1 VELDAAIQDQGGRPF
16 EGGEYVYVAPPQVY
30 AGLLKDPDFKA
41 SNQFQAPEKIW
52 RGEVGMLGGFR
63 VIRSNSPAFAATS
76 QSTAGQSSKVYTSF
90 GIARFAFQISD
101 LQNLRVYVVAPGG
114 QLDPLQQ
121 SRKIGWKFAF
131 KSVITGNILSQN
143 WIN

>member
-1 VELDAAIQDQGGRPF
+1 
-16 EGGEYVYVAPPQVY
+16 
-30 AGLLKDPDFKA
+30 
-41 SNQFQAPEKIW
+41 
-52 RGEVGMLGGFR
+52 MLGGFR

-76 QSTAGQSSKVYTSF
+76 QAGAGQSSKVFTSF
-90 GIARFAFQISD
+90 AIARFAYQITD

-131 KSVITGNILSQN
+131 KSVITNQN
-143 WIN
+143 WIRRVRSSGANSITN